1 MTRLKQVA
9 ILGSTGSIGR
19 SALAVMGNL
28 RATHAPHTL
37 AARSSWKALR
47 EQVLQVRPRIAVLT
61 DPAAAKAFREA
72 GVPEGTR
79 LLEGLEGIREV
90 VTAPDVDI
98 VLGGIAG
105 AEGLPASLW
114 AAEAGKT
121 LAIAN
126 KESFVIAGEL
136 LTGILKRTGA
146 PVIPVDSE
154 HNAVFQALQ
163 GQRREDVRRIVLTAS
178 GGALR
183 DVPLD
188 ALERTTPEAALRH
201 PTWSMGPKITIDSAT
216 LMNKALEVIEARWL
230 FDLPADRIEVILHP
244 QSVVHAMVEY
254 RDGSTLAQL
263 SPPDMKLPIQYALTY
278 PERVGGIT
286 ATLDLA
292 KGQTL
297 TFAPPDP
304 ARYPA
309 LALGYAAARAGG
321 TAGAVLNAANEAAVA
336 LFLDH
341 RIRFTDITRRVRE
354 VAESHALKASP
365 SLEDLLAADRWA
377 REAVRTRAGV

>member
-1 MTRLKQVA
+1 MTRLKQVT

-19 SALAVMGNL
+19 SALSVMENL
-28 RATHAPHTL
+28 RATHAPFAL
-37 AARSSWKALR
+37 AARSNWKALR
-47 EQVLQVRPRIAVLT
+47 EQVLAVRPPCVVLT
-61 DPAAAKAFREA
+61 DPVAAKAFRDA
-72 GVPEGTR
+72 GVPGDTR
-79 LLEGLEGIREV
+79 LLEGLDGIREV
-90 VTAPDVDI
+90 VTAPDVDV

-136 LTGILKRTGA
+136 LTGILRRTGA
-146 PVIPVDSE
+146 PVVPVDSE

-163 GQRREDVRRIVLTAS
+163 GQRREAVRRIVLTAS

-183 DVPLD
+183 DMPLD
-188 ALERTTPEAALRH
+188 ALDRVTPEQALRH

-230 FDLPADRIEVILHP
+230 FDLPPDRIEVVLHP

-278 PERVGGIT
+278 PERVDGIT
-286 ATLDLA
+286 ATLDLRKA
-292 KGQTL
+292 MTL
-297 TFAPPDP
+297 AFAPPDP
-304 ARYPA
+304 ARYPS

-321 TAGAVLNAANEAAVA
+321 TAGAVLNAANEAAVD
-336 LFLDH
+336 LFLSH
-341 RIRFTDITRRVRE
+341 RIRFTDIHRHVT
-354 VAESHALKASP
+354 AAMAAHAPKAAP
-365 SLEDLLAADRWA
+365 TLDDLLAADRWA
-377 REAVRTRAGV
+377 RETVRARASV

>member
-1 MTRLKQVA
+1 MKRIAV
-9 ILGSTGSIGR
+9 LGSTGSIGR
-19 SALAVMGNL
+19 SALSVLENL
-28 RATHAPHTL
+28 RATHAVHTL

-47 EQVLQVRPRIAVLT
+47 DQVLQVRPRIAVLT
-61 DPAAAKAFREA
+61 DPAAAKAFRDA
-72 GVPEGTR
+72 GVPDGTR
-79 LLEGLEGIREV
+79 LLEGLDGIREV

-163 GQRREDVRRIVLTAS
+163 GQRREDVRRIILTAS

-183 DVPLD
+183 DT
-188 ALERTTPEAALRH
+188 ALEALDGMTPEEALRH

-230 FDLPADRIEVILHP
+230 FDLPADRIEVVLHP
-244 QSVVHAMVEY
+244 QSIVHALVEY

-278 PERVGGIT
+278 PERVTGIT

-292 KGQTL
+292 KARTL

-309 LALGYAAARAGG
+309 LALGYEAARAGG
-321 TAGAVLNAANEAAVA
+321 TSGAVLNAANEAAVA
-336 LFLDH
+336 LFLDG
-341 RIRFTDITRRVRE
+341 RIRFTDIARHVRA
-354 VAESHALKASP
+354 VAASHAPKAAP
-365 SLEDLLAADRWA
+365 TLDDLLAADRWA
-377 REAVRTRAGV
+377 REAVRARATN